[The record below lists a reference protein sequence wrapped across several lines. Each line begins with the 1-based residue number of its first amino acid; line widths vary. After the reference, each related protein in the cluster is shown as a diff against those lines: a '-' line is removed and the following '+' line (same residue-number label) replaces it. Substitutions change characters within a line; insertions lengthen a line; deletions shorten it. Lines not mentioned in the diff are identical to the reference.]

1 MKGGIKMKDCRIS
14 DDWTYRGMRSI
25 ILENSLLK
33 VTVLA
38 DSGAKIH
45 ELIYKPYDRDFLWHN
60 PRIEP
65 RRPVFQGDVDAYWS
79 GGLDECIPTGHACVY
94 RGESLPYL
102 GEVWSLAW
110 DYDVLQRDPEAVEV
124 HLWRTTPI
132 SPLRVDRWM
141 SIRSGEHFLRMRHRV
156 TNLGRGN
163 FDFMWGLHPA
173 WAVTSEHRIDL
184 PPCDVVIEESLPD
197 AHLGERGTR
206 YTWPYARDQLKEEA
220 FDMRPV
226 RGPESC
232 LSEFQFAHPI
242 SEGWFAITDTQAK
255 LGAGLVFQKEVF
267 PVIWLWLGYG
277 AWRDYHVAA
286 VEAWNAYPQ
295 KLDDAVREGVYGT
308 LKGGES
314 RECETKLVVYHGIDA
329 VGRIDPDGNVFPPQK
344 DSN

>member
-1 MKGGIKMKDCRIS
+1 MGECRIS
-14 DDWTYRGMRSI
+14 DDWTYRGMRTV
-25 ILENSLLK
+25 ILENSLVK
-33 VTVLA
+33 VTVLV

-45 ELIYKPYDRDFLWHN
+45 ELILKPFDRDFLWHN

-79 GGLDECIPTGHACVY
+79 GGLDECIPTGHACTY
-94 RGESLPYL
+94 KGESLPYL

-110 DYDVLQRDPEAVEV
+110 SYDILKRDPQEVEV

-141 SIRSGEHFLRMRHRV
+141 SIRSGESFVRMRHQV
-156 TNLGRGN
+156 TNLGSDG

-173 WAVTSEHRIDL
+173 WAVSSDHRIDL
-184 PPCDVVIEESLPD
+184 PPCEVRIEESLPD
-197 AHLGERGTR
+197 AHLGERGAR
-206 YTWPYARDQLKEEA
+206 YTWPFAKDRLTGDT

-226 RGPESC
+226 RGPESG

-242 SEGWFAITDTQAK
+242 SEGWFAITDTK
-255 LGAGLVFQKEVF
+255 TGLGAGLVFPKEVF

-277 AWRDYHVAA
+277 AWRSYHVAA

-295 KLDDAVREGVYGT
+295 KLDDAVQQGVYAS
-308 LKGGES
+308 LPGGGVL
-314 RECETKLVVYHGIDA
+314 ECETKLVVFQGMKSVA
-329 VGRIDPDGNVFPPQK
+329 RIDPNGVVYPG
-344 DSN
+344 